1 MLTVSKFILNPPLWR
16 KVICDLCGL
25 LEEFRILRK
34 LKWISTHS
42 ISSQRNWHSKVNA
55 VAFIAV
61 RNAFASVLP
70 RYLSKQTLDGICL
83 VSVWFFTFGAAVLV
97 VVPGCFSLSGTHSF
111 CVVLTFWISVWEFTE
126 NKVCSFSLFFG
137 YSFLKFIQWGF
148 MYESFH
154 CNWNKDGF
162 KL

>member
-1 MLTVSKFILNPPLWR
+1 MKKGYLWPLWTAWR
-16 KVICDLCGL
+16 I
-25 LEEFRILRK
+25 RILRK
-34 LKWISTHS
+34 LEWISTHS
-42 ISSQRNWHSKVNA
+42 ISSQRNWHSKVYA

-61 RNAFASVLP
+61 RNDLGAPKVP
-70 RYLSKQTLDGICL
+70 SKQTLDGICL

-97 VVPGCFSLSGTHSF
+97 VVPGCFSLSGTHNF

-126 NKVCSFSLFFG
+126 IRSVLSFFFLG

-148 MYESFH
+148 IYESFH